1 MSNDNIIDSLLEAIK
16 ERVSSPLWGYIILS
30 WFGFNWQNVAIL
42 FMSKASVNTRIE
54 QIMAHEWFYTHFLF
68 APLIVG
74 SVLAIASPYFHWVLS
89 LLQGWA
95 KDWHRTANNAFL
107 SKEYKA
113 TVAMADARAEVESAD
128 ELARAKAKL
137 EIEKVNQAIKQES
150 INTQSLLD
158 EQDKLNASLDELRSR
173 VSELQ
178 ERRKSLY
185 LQIDS
190 MVMNAVAI
198 RDLIEKAVKGEADME
213 DVKDEI
219 KRTISPTL
227 LSEALDRLVN
237 KKESE
242 DLTNV

>member
-1 MSNDNIIDSLLEAIK
+1 
-16 ERVSSPLWGYIILS
+16 
-30 WFGFNWQNVAIL
+30 
-42 FMSKASVNTRIE
+42 
-54 QIMAHEWFYTHFLF
+54 
-68 APLIVG
+68 
-74 SVLAIASPYFHWVLS
+74 
-89 LLQGWA
+89 
-95 KDWHRTANNAFL
+95 
-107 SKEYKA
+107 
-113 TVAMADARAEVESAD
+113 MADARAEVESAD

>member
-1 MSNDNIIDSLLEAIK
+1 
-16 ERVSSPLWGYIILS
+16 
-30 WFGFNWQNVAIL
+30 
-42 FMSKASVNTRIE
+42 
-54 QIMAHEWFYTHFLF
+54 
-68 APLIVG
+68 
-74 SVLAIASPYFHWVLS
+74 
-89 LLQGWA
+89 
-95 KDWHRTANNAFL
+95 
-107 SKEYKA
+107 
-113 TVAMADARAEVESAD
+113 MADARAEVESAD

-227 LSEALDRLVN
+227 LSEALDRMVN

>member
-1 MSNDNIIDSLLEAIK
+1 MSNDNITDSLLEAIK

-54 QIMAHEWFYTHFLF
+54 QIMAHEWFYTHFLV

-158 EQDKLNASLDELRSR
+158 EQDKLNATAEELRSR
-173 VSELQ
+173 ITELQ

-190 MVMNAVAI
+190 MVINAVAI

>member
-1 MSNDNIIDSLLEAIK
+1 MSKENISDSLLEAIK

-68 APLIVG
+68 APIVVG
-74 SVLAIASPYFHWVLS
+74 TLLAILSPYFHWILS

-107 SKEYKA
+107 SKEYQA
-113 TVAMADARAEVESAD
+113 TIAMADARAEVENAD
-128 ELARAKAKL
+128 ELARARAELKV
-137 EIEKVNQAIKQES
+137 EKVHQEIKQES
-150 INTQSLLD
+150 INTQSLLE

-173 VSELQ
+173 ASELQ

-219 KRTISPTL
+219 NRTISPTL

-242 DLTNV
+242 DLTNI

>member
-1 MSNDNIIDSLLEAIK
+1 MSNDNITDSLLEAIK

-54 QIMAHEWFYTHFLF
+54 QIMAHEWFYTHFLV

-158 EQDKLNASLDELRSR
+158 EQDKLNATAEELRSR
-173 VSELQ
+173 ITELQ

-219 KRTISPTL
+219 NRTISPTL

>member
-1 MSNDNIIDSLLEAIK
+1 MSKDNITDSLLEAIK

-42 FMSKASVNTRIE
+42 FMSKASINTRIE

-68 APLIVG
+68 APLVVG
-74 SVLAIASPYFHWVLS
+74 TLLAILSPYFQWILYI
-89 LLQGWA
+89 LQGWA

-107 SKEYKA
+107 SKEYQA
-113 TVAMADARAEVESAD
+113 TIAMADARAEVENAD
-128 ELARAKAKL
+128 ELARARAEL
-137 EIEKVNQAIKQES
+137 EVEKVHQAIKQES
-150 INTQSLLD
+150 INTQSLLE

-198 RDLIEKAVKGEADME
+198 RDLIEKAQKGETDME

-219 KRTISPTL
+219 NRTISPTL